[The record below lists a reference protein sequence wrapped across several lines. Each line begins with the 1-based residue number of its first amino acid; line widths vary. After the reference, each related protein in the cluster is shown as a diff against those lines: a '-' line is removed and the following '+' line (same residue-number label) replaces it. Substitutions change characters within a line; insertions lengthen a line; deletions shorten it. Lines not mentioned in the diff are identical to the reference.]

1 MTSRRGPDPELQPA
15 TALDDNARS
24 LAPVYAAATTVSDE
38 QFEKIREGFDQR
50 ARDRYTPDDIFGYRL
65 ICSGN
70 GVDSY
75 FTAPDEET
83 SLKNYV
89 RDLQHGQSVLGNH
102 AIGTFSYGSSYDGVI
117 EDADPMRAEY
127 EATFYRRYAEKY
139 PEFATTRWVIGDYY
153 MVRGVELNG
162 EHTDSLIRAIEM
174 GAIRKASISFT
185 VGRYSCSVDGTDYID
200 MGWFGVWPDEDEGCN
215 HFPGVEYKDGKGGS
229 LMAYARMH
237 DADLLETSWVYKNA
251 SPSAMLLRRANA
263 LAKAGHLDA
272 RSVASIEE
280 RYRVRLPA
288 FDSGDLVPD
297 GLADDAADPAVE
309 PADPPADPP
318 ADDTVE
324 APEAPERTAR
334 LALLE
339 SRDARLQEVAGEEV
353 TPEFM
358 RSLIERAATGD
369 RLFDKKV
376 EEATQFKIRAL
387 GAESFDAERYSTHLR
402 AGRDID
408 YVEDEIA
415 TYKALAAQKLSGG
428 RSVVPGDVPRDPDQP
443 KKRERSKAASSQKPG
458 ALLDGVGGRRTTA
471 VEE

>member
-1 MTSRRGPDPELQPA
+1 
-15 TALDDNARS
+15 
-24 LAPVYAAATTVSDE
+24 
-38 QFEKIREGFDQR
+38 
-50 ARDRYTPDDIFGYRL
+50 
-65 ICSGN
+65 
-70 GVDSY
+70 
-75 FTAPDEET
+75 
-83 SLKNYV
+83 
-89 RDLQHGQSVLGNH
+89 
-102 AIGTFSYGSSYDGVI
+102 
-117 EDADPMRAEY
+117 
-127 EATFYRRYAEKY
+127 
-139 PEFATTRWVIGDYY
+139 
-153 MVRGVELNG
+153 
-162 EHTDSLIRAIEM
+162 
-174 GAIRKASISFT
+174 
-185 VGRYSCSVDGTDYID
+185 
-200 MGWFGVWPDEDEGCN
+200 
-215 HFPGVEYKDGKGGS
+215 
-229 LMAYARMH
+229 MAYARMH

-288 FDSGDLVPD
+288 FEQTVWTPGQGGSRMTTARHADDSGDLVPD